1 MDLLHALVA
10 HQLYIISGFVVGI
23 LVGLTGVGGGS
34 LMTPLLILLFRI
46 HPATAVGTDLLYAAA
61 TRSRPERRCTE
72 SRPVDHRAPDR
83 GPSRARQPACHSRV
97 ILSLAHFGA
106 ASPAASKLIS
116 ITLAIALLISAT
128 LLFLKQR
135 ILNAATHRNP
145 DFGLKASAGLTV
157 ATGFVVGVLVALSS
171 VGAGNIGIRRARG
184 FLYPRLPTL
193 KIVGTDVAHAVPLAL
208 LAGLGHWWLGSINF
222 ELLFSLLVGSV
233 PGVILGSVTARFAPE
248 VALRSAL
255 AVMLAVVGLKMLTS

>member
-1 MDLLHALVA
+1 MDLSHGAGVNP
-10 HQLYIISGFVVGI
+10 LYVLSGLVVGI

-34 LMTPLLILLFRI
+34 LMTPLLILVFRI

-61 TRSRPERRCTE
+61 TKAAGASVHGLAKSIDWRIVGLLALGSL
-72 SRPVDHRAPDR
+72 
-83 GPSRARQPACHSRV
+83 PATV
-97 ILSLAHFGA
+97 IVIVSLAHFGA
-106 ASPAASKLIS
+106 TSRAVSKLIS
-116 ITLAIALLISAT
+116 VTLAVALLISAT

-135 ILNAATHRNP
+135 ILSAATHRSP
-145 DFGLKASAGLTV
+145 DFGLRTSAVLTV
-157 ATGFVVGVLVALSS
+157 VTGFMVGTLVALSS
-171 VGAGNIGIRRARG
+171 VGAGALGAVALA

-222 ELLFSLLVGSV
+222 GLLFSLLLGSI
-233 PGVILGSVTARFAPE
+233 PGVIVGSVTARFAPE

-255 AVMLAVVGLKMLTS
+255 AVMLAVVGLKMLTG

>member
-1 MDLLHALVA
+1 MDLLHGAGLNP
-10 HQLYIISGFVVGI
+10 LYVISGLVVGI

-61 TRSRPERRCTE
+61 TKTAGASVHGWAKSIEWRIVGLLALGSL
-72 SRPVDHRAPDR
+72 
-83 GPSRARQPACHSRV
+83 PATV
-97 ILSLAHFGA
+97 IVIASLAHFGA
-106 ASPAASKLIS
+106 ASPTATKLIS
-116 ITLAIALLISAT
+116 LTLAVALLISAT

-135 ILNAATHRNP
+135 ILEAATRRSP
-145 DFGLKASAGLTV
+145 DFGLRTSAALTI
-157 ATGFVVGVLVALSS
+157 ATGFIVGGLVALSS
-171 VGAGNIGIRRARG
+171 VGAGALGAVALA

-193 KIVGTDVAHAVPLAL
+193 KIVGTDIAHAVPLAL

-222 ELLFSLLVGSV
+222 PLLFSLVLGSI
-233 PGVILGSVTARFAPE
+233 PGVILGSVSARFTPE

-255 AVMLAVVGLKMLTS
+255 GVMLAVVGVKMLTG